1 MFILEAILVRAFL
14 LRMFLLKNTKQKR
27 RNGAGWENER
37 RRERERTER
46 VKERMGEKV
55 TGRKQS
61 GLALS
66 FNPSHIFMRAGDF

>member
-46 VKERMGEKV
+46 VKERMGEK
-55 TGRKQS
+55 
-61 GLALS
+61 
-66 FNPSHIFMRAGDF
+66 